1 MMKIYYGR
9 RLKSGNGRLRD
20 FARHLGGFRY
30 FIVYIPMFC
39 QRPLNAFS
47 SVGDLAVAN

>member
-1 MMKIYYGR
+1 MKICYDHR
-9 RLKSGNGRLRD
+9 QKARNGRLRD